1 MYQALYRK
9 YRPQTLNDVCGQA
22 AIIGTLKN
30 ELAAGKPSHAYLFT
44 GLRGSGKTTCS
55 KIIAKA
61 VNCLN
66 PQGGN
71 PCCECEICKG
81 IDRDAV
87 TDVMEIDAASNSG
100 VDYIRELREQAFMR
114 PVQCHKRVY
123 IIDEVHMLSTEAF
136 NALLKIM
143 EEPPEHVLF
152 ILATT
157 EAHKV
162 PATVASRCQRFDF
175 KRIEANDI
183 ADRLCHIAAQEG
195 FTLEREAALLIARLS
210 EGGMRDA
217 ISLTDQCWS
226 RSPHIDLAV
235 VADCAGL
242 PDNEELFILSGAALS
257 GDAASALASLEKICQ
272 RSIDMPRLCEQL
284 IGHLRNLMLA
294 KCTDR
299 LEELVVCL
307 PEELARYRRAAE
319 ALPLEGLLGALR
331 QLQDAHARM
340 GRTPNPRLELEMAL
354 IRIGSALPERTQE
367 LEKRIARLEALLR
380 TGGLPAAPKASPPPE
395 APSAE
400 RAEVGAASLPA
411 AEMPAAPA
419 APILAGEAEDLRK
432 RTRPFREWA
441 DVLERLKEK
450 NRALYGA
457 LAGSQA
463 YRTDDLILIDSRN
476 ALFLKLIR
484 ENDYARQHIHECII
498 AATGKKHRLGPYKS
512 DLYRVTEQPEDP
524 LEALLQTADGLGVE
538 VTLKES

>member
-9 YRPQTLNDVCGQA
+9 YRPQTLDDVCGQA
-22 AIIGTLKN
+22 AIIETLKN

-71 PCCECEICKG
+71 PCCACEICKG

-162 PATVASRCQRFDF
+162 PATVTSRCQRFDF
-175 KRIEANDI
+175 KRIEADDI
-183 ADRLCHIAAQEG
+183 ADRLCYIAGQEG
-195 FTLEREAALLIARLS
+195 FTLDREAALLIARLS

-226 RSPHIDLAV
+226 HSSHIDLSAV
-235 VADCAGL
+235 AECAGL
-242 PDNEELFILSGAALS
+242 PDNEELFVLSGAALS
-257 GDAASALASLEKICQ
+257 GDAASALASLERICR

-284 IGHLRNLMLA
+284 IAHLRNLMLA

-299 LEELVVCL
+299 LEELVICL
-307 PEELARYRRAAE
+307 PEELERYRRAAA

-354 IRIGSALPERTQE
+354 IRVSSALAERAQE
-367 LEKRIARLEALLR
+367 LERRIARLETLLQ
-380 TGGLPAAPKASPPPE
+380 GGKVPAAQTASSPPE
-395 APSAE
+395 APAAAKAE
-400 RAEVGAASLPA
+400 
-411 AEMPAAPA
+411 
-419 APILAGEAEDLRK
+419 APIPPAVPIPAGEAEDLRK
-432 RTRPFREWA
+432 KARPFREWA

-463 YRTDDLILIDSRN
+463 YRADDLILIDSRN

-484 ENDYARQHIHECII
+484 ENDYARQHIHDCII

-512 DLYRVTEQPEDP
+512 DLYRVTEEPEDP
-524 LEALLQTADGLGVE
+524 LDALLQTADGLGVE
-538 VTLKES
+538 VTVKES